1 MAGLAIER
9 RRQEA
14 GAGRPPGPRVARGPG
29 EDSIKDKRDRAILST
44 LLYLAPRR
52 EELCKLKVR
61 DFRKRA
67 AACRA

>member
-1 MAGLAIER
+1 LLA
-9 RRQEA
+9 A
-14 GAGRPPGPRVARGPG
+14 PG

-61 DFRKRA
+61 DFLKRA